1 MSNSS
6 SAEKKE
12 IFNVAKVNNYVKW
25 LRKYCHHRQCKDAT
39 SGNEW
44 ECPWGCLGPE
54 LKTKKVHCADLLN
67 TKTAMAWRLADK
79 LRELGK
85 QLYDFNWNFE
95 SRTLDKEY
103 YLDSARDILESLA
116 VANEVARYMYFS
128 LGEHDSDDRLYDK
141 VGIIKNTI
149 TLMYKKA
156 WRLRRDCVIE
166 YEREV
171 EDRYKADMEQA
182 VVNVKNRV
190 RRALNQEG

>member
-1 MSNSS
+1 MSNSN

-44 ECPWGCLGPE
+44 ECPWGCLGPK
-54 LKTKKVHCADLLN
+54 LKTKKVYCADLLN
-67 TKTAMAWRLADK
+67 MKTAIAWRLADK

-85 QLYDFNWNFE
+85 ELDDFNRIFE
-95 SRTLDKEY
+95 SQIMDKEY
-103 YLDSARDILESLA
+103 CLDSARNIFESLV
-116 VANEVARYMYFS
+116 VANEVARCIYFS

-141 VGIIKNTI
+141 VRIIKNTI

-171 EDRYKADMEQA
+171 EDRCKADMEQA
-182 VVNVKNRV
+182 VVDVKNRV